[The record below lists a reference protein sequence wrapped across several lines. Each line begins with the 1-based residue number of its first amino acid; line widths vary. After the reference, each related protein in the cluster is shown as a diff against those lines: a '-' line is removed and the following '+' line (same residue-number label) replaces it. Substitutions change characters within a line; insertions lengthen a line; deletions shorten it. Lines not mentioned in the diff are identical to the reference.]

1 MWRYVV
7 VVVTL
12 VAAAIV
18 SVGLTE
24 FYFSYQDSERAVT
37 SLERDKASAAA
48 VSIQQF
54 IQGIVGD
61 LQTVSKAFPT
71 DGADQ
76 LQSFEG
82 LLTHQTLISQLT
94 YLDARGRDCVRAYS
108 IQSEVDQIDAVGCQ
122 GDRSGSVEF
131 VRARADGQYFGGVV
145 FDTTDDRPHM
155 TVAVAEAAPGDGVIL
170 ADVDLRTVLDVL
182 DLAKFGD
189 AGYAYAVD
197 SAGELIAH
205 PDINLVLAH
214 TSFAPLPQVRAAL
227 AGSAGDPAGVVSNGR
242 DPSGGQVLS
251 AFQKVDPPGWWVFVE
266 EPLTEAFA
274 PIEAAVWRTAVL
286 LVVFLGLAIVTSVLL
301 ARNLVRPIESMRAAA
316 ASIGAGALDQRI
328 ATSSRDELGALAEEF
343 NRMAAQLQ
351 ASYAS
356 LEGKV
361 EERTKELA
369 NALAELDVKSR
380 ELEAASRHKSEFLA
394 NMSHELRTPLNAITG
409 FSQVLRKGLFGE
421 INEKQAEY
429 LDDILASARHLLSL
443 IDDVLDLAK
452 VEAGQIELHPAPFYL
467 PEALERGVVIVRERA
482 TKGGVRISMTVGP
495 GVGTVVGDERRV
507 TQVLFNLLSNA
518 VKFTPSGGEVAV
530 RASRLD
536 GAVHV
541 SVQDTGPGIAPEDQ
555 SRIFEEFQQAELGKE
570 QREGTGLGLALS
582 KRLVELHHGR
592 LWVDSEPGQGS
603 TFTFTLPV
611 SPA

>member
-1 MWRYVV
+1 MWKYVA

-24 FYFSYQDSERAVT
+24 FYFSYQDSERAAT
-37 SLERDKASAAA
+37 SLEADKAKAAA

-54 IQGIVGD
+54 IDQIVGD
-61 LQTVSKAFPT
+61 LQAVSKAYAP
-71 DGADQ
+71 DGADR
-76 LQSFEG
+76 LRSFQS
-82 LLTHQTLISQLT
+82 LLLRQTFISQLT
-94 YLDARGRDCVRAYS
+94 YLDARGRDCVRAWS
-108 IQSEVDQIDAVGCQ
+108 FQSEDAQVDALGCQ
-122 GDRSGSVEF
+122 GDRSQSIEF
-131 VRARADGQYFGGVV
+131 VRARADQQYFGSVV
-145 FDTTDDRPHM
+145 FDLRDDRPHM
-155 TVAVAEAAPGDGVIL
+155 TVAVAEEPPGAGVTL

-182 DLAKFGD
+182 DRAKFGG

-205 PDINLVLAH
+205 PDINLVLTH
-214 TSFAPLPQVRAAL
+214 TSFKTLPQVRAAL
-227 AGSAGDPAGVVSNGR
+227 AGPAPAPQGVVTSGR
-242 DPSGGQVLS
+242 DPRGAQVLS
-251 AFQKVDPPGWWVFVE
+251 AFQRVDPPGWWVFVE
-266 EPLTEAFA
+266 EPLAEAFA
-274 PIEAAVWRTAVL
+274 PIEAAIWRTAAL
-286 LVVFLGLAIVTSVLL
+286 LVVFLVLAVVTSILL

-316 ASIGAGALDQRI
+316 AGIGSGALDERI
-328 ATSSRDELGALAEEF
+328 EISSSDELGALAEEF
-343 NRMAAQLQ
+343 NRMAAQLE
-351 ASYAS
+351 ASYAT
-356 LEGKV
+356 LERKV
-361 EERTKELA
+361 QERTRELA
-369 NALAELDVKSR
+369 DALAELDVKSG

-394 NMSHELRTPLNAITG
+394 NMSHELRTPLNAISG

-429 LDDILASARHLLSL
+429 LDDILASARHQLSL

-452 VEAGQIELHPAPFYL
+452 VEAGQIELHPAPFSL
-467 PEALERGVVIVRERA
+467 PEALDRGVVIVRERA

-530 RASRLD
+530 SASRLD

-541 SVQDTGPGIAPEDQ
+541 SVRDTGPGIAPEDQ
-555 SRIFEEFQQAELGKE
+555 ERIFEEFQQAELGKA

-582 KRLVELHHGR
+582 KRLVELHDGR
-592 LWVDSEPGQGS
+592 LWVESEPGHGS

-611 SPA
+611 TSA